1 MSQNTPGV
9 KLSLE
14 TSDTIPAFAVVA
26 SSGNHLAGIWVTST
40 SMILGV
46 SEALADSGAACSVI
60 VSGTAKVGCFASV
73 PAGSLVTPATD
84 AAGYIKAVTSA
95 SLTTTAYPKIL
106 GIALENG
113 STNSVIEVLL
123 QVKNAFLPGA

>member
-9 KLSLE
+9 KVSIE
-14 TSDTIPAFAVVA
+14 ASDTIPAFAVVA
-26 SSGNHLAGIWVTST
+26 LGATRLAGIWVTST
-40 SMILGV
+40 SHILGV
-46 SEALADSGAACSVI
+46 SERLADSGAACSII

-84 AAGYIKAVTSA
+84 AAGFIKAVTTA
-95 SLTTTAYPKIL
+95 SLTTTAYPRIL
-106 GIALENG
+106 GVALESG

-123 QVKNAFLPGA
+123 QVSNSFLPGA